1 MFQPF
6 VDETVKLLYSA
17 LLYTDNGSK
26 LLLEVPSS
34 NRAVQGTALHSSQ
47 LVETYL
53 RLAVSRLAQASSQSV
68 QDVWFQFFYAFIAR
82 LDRRYRIQTIHRV
95 LVYRRRRIIRASAES
110 SPGPLH

>member
-6 VDETVKLLYSA
+6 VDETLKLLYSA

-34 NRAVQGTALHSSQ
+34 TRAIQGTALHSSQ

-68 QDVWFQFFYAFIAR
+68 QDVLFYAFIAR

-95 LVYRRRRIIRASAES
+95 LVYRRRRIIRASAEF